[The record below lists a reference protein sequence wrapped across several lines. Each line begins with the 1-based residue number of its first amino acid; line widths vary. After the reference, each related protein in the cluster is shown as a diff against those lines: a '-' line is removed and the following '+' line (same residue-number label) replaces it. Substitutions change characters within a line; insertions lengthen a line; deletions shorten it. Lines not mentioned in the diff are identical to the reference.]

1 MSTAKKFP
9 KLSAPGHIGSVRI
22 KNRII
27 RAGSNQG
34 FPPDYDDGYL
44 QPYYSDFYEAMA
56 RGGVGMVTIGASPLG
71 VPPGKGYRLD
81 DDKYIPS
88 LREFTDRMHQHGC
101 PVFIQ
106 TFHLGPWLPGELSA
120 AASTIPEPEMPITTQ
135 SLPDAHSLSI
145 DEIQSIVREFGRR
158 IERAKRAGFDGVEI
172 NAGCTHLFST
182 FMSRLWNR
190 RTDQYGFATLENRS
204 RFVVEVVQEIRKRCG
219 KDFAIVVLY
228 NPIEPGIKDGIT
240 AEEGIEFAKLFE
252 AAGVDAIIPRVEYY
266 VHHLFDG
273 KNDSSHFPDVILYPQ
288 SPDSVDAS
296 GMNHSR
302 FGANGWV
309 PLQVAIKKAVNVPV
323 VAVGRID
330 PDTAE
335 TLLANGDI
343 DFISMTRNL
352 IADHDYPNKIFRGEF
367 EDVAP
372 CTACMT
378 CFDLGER
385 ALPVNCR
392 VNAAA
397 FKTAKYD
404 IVPAAAP
411 KKVVVVGGGAA
422 GMEAARVAALR
433 GHRVTLVEKEKILG
447 GAMNP
452 YAVVMGECKEDVMS
466 MVTYLKTQITK
477 LGVEILM
484 ETEADKGLIE
494 KMQPDVVIVAVGGSH
509 IVPEVPGMDKSN
521 VLTSQQFHAGLRD
534 YLLASGGKL
543 MADLDR
549 NFVPVGNS
557 VAIIGGDYQGT
568 QIAEFLIKRGCK
580 VSLVESGP
588 EIGINLLKHL
598 VRPQVYDWL
607 YRHKVPM
614 FTHANVQHVTDS
626 GVVITTEDGTE
637 QTIEADTILLALP
650 FESNTELYH
659 RLEGVAPEV
668 YNIGDGANPAKIVDA
683 IADGSR
689 IGREI

>member
-1 MSTAKKFP
+1 MSTSKKYP
-9 KLSAPGHIGSVRI
+9 QLSTPGHIGSVRI

-88 LREFTDRMHQHGC
+88 LREFTDRMHQYEC
-101 PVFIQ
+101 PVFVQ

-135 SLPDAHSLSI
+135 SIPDAHCLSV
-145 DEIQSIVREFGRR
+145 DEIQSIVKEFGNR
-158 IERAKRAGFDGVEI
+158 IERAKKAGFDGVEI

-190 RTDQYGFATLENRS
+190 RTDQYGFDSLENRS
-204 RFVVEVVQEIRKRCG
+204 RLVVEVAQEIRERCG
-219 KDFAIVVLY
+219 KDFAIIVLY

-240 AEEGIEFAKLFE
+240 AEEGIGFAKIFE

-266 VHHLFDG
+266 VHHRFDE
-273 KNDSSHFPDVILYPQ
+273 KNDSSHFPDVILYPK
-288 SPDSVDAS
+288 PPENVEAS
-296 GMNHSR
+296 GMDYR
-302 FGANGWV
+302 CFGTNGWV
-309 PLQVAIKKAVNVPV
+309 PLQVAIKKAVNIPV
-323 VAVGRID
+323 IAVGKID

-335 TLLANGDI
+335 TLLANADI

-352 IADHDYPNKIFRGEF
+352 IADHDYPDKIFKGEF

-378 CFDLGER
+378 CFDLGEQ

-433 GHRVTLVEKEKILG
+433 GHRVTLVEKETILG

-452 YAVVMGECKEDVMS
+452 FAVVMSDTKEDVMS
-466 MVTYLKTQITK
+466 MVTYLKSQITK
-477 LGVEILM
+477 LGVEIILD
-484 ETEADKGLIE
+484 TEADKDLVE
-494 KMQPDVVIVAVGGSH
+494 KMQPDVVIVAVGGKH
-509 IVPEVPGMDKSN
+509 VVPDVPGMDKNN
-521 VLTSQQFHAGLRD
+521 VLTSAQFHAGLKD
-534 YLLASGGKL
+534 YLKTSGGKL
-543 MADLDR
+543 MTDLER
-549 NFVPVGNS
+549 KFVPVGDS

-580 VSLVESGP
+580 VSIVESGP
-588 EIGINLLKHL
+588 EIGANLLKHL

-607 YRHKVPM
+607 YRLKVPM
-614 FTHANVQHVTDS
+614 FTQATVQKVSDD
-626 GVVITTEDGTE
+626 GVVIITEDGAE
-637 QTIEADTILLALP
+637 KKVEADTILLALP
-650 FESNTELYH
+650 FEPNTGLYD
-659 RLEGVAPEV
+659 RLKGVAPEV
-668 YNIGDGANPAKIVDA
+668 YNIGDGEHPAKIVDA